1 MSKILQSS
9 GGVQR
14 SDVYIS
20 FLVVG
25 RSALCEHLSDGLHKR
40 AKEKNWYI
48 EVHKCESI
56 SEVLENN
63 ISMCI
68 DFIIFVFDS
77 LMSASIDWIETNIG
91 LIDEHFII
99 SGACCLVHDN
109 STLDIMSFVFH
120 NLKEIRKKYNIRF
133 LSAKISDPN
142 RFNEL
147 ENRILALA
155 STVLGLESQIPTVIN
170 TPWNNYSID

>member
-1 MSKILQSS
+1 MSKILQSFD
-9 GGVQR
+9 GVQGN
-14 SDVYIS
+14 DVYIS

-25 RSALCEHLSDGLHKR
+25 KSALCKLLSDGLHVN
-40 AKEKNWYI
+40 AKENNWHI

-63 ISMCI
+63 ISIQI
-68 DFIIFVFDS
+68 DFIIFAYDS

-91 LIDEHFII
+91 LIDEHFVI

-109 STLDIMSFVFH
+109 STLDVMGFVFH

-133 LSAKISDPN
+133 LSTKISDPKQ
-142 RFNEL
+142 FNDL
-147 ENRILALA
+147 INRILTLA
-155 STVLGLESQIPTVIN
+155 STILGLENEIPTIIN
-170 TPWNNYSID
+170 TP